1 MKTRIL
7 LLLAIILF
15 SIEQVMAQQTVSG
28 TVTDATMGEPM
39 IGVTVMEEGTSNGV
53 VTDIDGKYSIKVG
66 TKAKLTFTY
75 VGYVSQTIPVAGQSQ
90 INVVMKE
97 NA

>member
-7 LLLAIILF
+7 SLLAIILF

-53 VTDIDGKYSIKVG
+53 VTDIDGKYNPQNEMFVPFRTKRSI
-66 TKAKLTFTY
+66 
-75 VGYVSQTIPVAGQSQ
+75 S
-90 INVVMKE
+90 
-97 NA
+97 